1 MKIFILLIVVTT
13 YMFAMEDIVQAVDE
27 SKSKIEIDAIVNDKS
42 KENIQQWI
50 NAEFGLQ
57 PYKTN
62 YLLPFGIADKRYVA
76 HRPGETFKDIE
87 AEIQVSLK
95 LRVAKNL
102 FKLNEKYYL
111 SYTQHSFWQIY
122 TVSSP
127 FRESMYNPEAFV
139 VFPISDRK
147 SILHMRSL
155 KVALAHKSNGQPN
168 TENNPAYNGFNLSKS
183 INYIY
188 ATLRLQHQTLI
199 TDITLMTPYLGS
211 SDLSDNPDIMKY
223 LGYNKVKFTYF
234 YNEHMFTVMIRGNID
249 SLKGAVE
256 ATYSYPLKKDKSY
269 YYMKFFSGYV
279 ESLIDYNRPV
289 TKFAIG
295 FSFSR

>member
-13 YMFAMEDIVQAVDE
+13 YMFAMENTVQAVDE
-27 SKSKIEIDAIVNDKS
+27 SKSKIEIDDIADDKS
-42 KENIQQWI
+42 KENMQQWI

-57 PYKTN
+57 PYRVN
-62 YLLPFGIADKRYVA
+62 YLLPFGVADKKYA
-76 HRPGETFKDIE
+76 IYMPSEEYSNYE
-87 AEIQVSLK
+87 AELQVSLK
-95 LRVAKNL
+95 LQAAKNL
-102 FKLNEKYYL
+102 FGLQEKYYL
-111 SYTQHSFWQIY
+111 SYTQRSFWQIY
-122 TVSSP
+122 KYSSP
-127 FRESMYNPEAFV
+127 FRESVYNPEAFV

-147 SILHMRSL
+147 SSLQMRSL

-168 TENNPAYNGFNLSKS
+168 TQDNPIYNGFNLSKS
-183 INYIY
+183 IDYIY
-188 ATLRLQHQTLI
+188 VTLRLQHQTLI
-199 TDITLMTPYLGS
+199 TDITLMTPYLEN
-211 SDLSDNPDIMKY
+211 SDLNDNPDIMKY
-223 LGYNKVKFTYF
+223 LGYSKVKFTYF

-256 ATYSYPLKKDKSY
+256 ATYSYPLKKDKTY

-279 ESLIDYNRPV
+279 ESLIDYNRPI

>member
-1 MKIFILLIVVTT
+1 
-13 YMFAMEDIVQAVDE
+13 MFAMEDIVQAVDE
-27 SKSKIEIDAIVNDKS
+27 SKSKIEIDDIANNKS
-42 KENIQQWI
+42 KENMQQWI

-62 YLLPFGIADKRYVA
+62 YLLPFGVADKRYVA
-76 HRPGETFKDIE
+76 YRPGEKYLRYE
-87 AEIQVSLK
+87 AELQVSLK
-95 LRVAKNL
+95 LRVVKNL
-102 FKLNEKYYL
+102 FGLQEKYYL
-111 SYTQHSFWQIY
+111 SYTQRSFWQIY
-122 TVSSP
+122 KYSSP
-127 FRESMYNPEAFV
+127 FRESVYNPEAFV

-147 SILHMRSL
+147 SSLQMRSL

-168 TENNPAYNGFNLSKS
+168 TQDNPVYNGFNLSKS

-199 TDITLMTPYLGS
+199 TDITLMTPYLGG

-223 LGYNKVKFTYF
+223 LGYSKVKFIYF

-256 ATYSYPLKKDKSY
+256 ATYSYPLKKDKTY
-269 YYMKFFSGYV
+269 YYMRFFSGYI
-279 ESLIDYNRPV
+279 ESLIDYNRPI